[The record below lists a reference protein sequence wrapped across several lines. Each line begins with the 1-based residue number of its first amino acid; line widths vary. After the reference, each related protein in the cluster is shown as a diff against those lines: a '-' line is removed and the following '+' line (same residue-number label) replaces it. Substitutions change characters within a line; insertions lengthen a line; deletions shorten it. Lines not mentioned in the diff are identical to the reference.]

1 MKANKNIILPSDQPE
16 ITIPMALVQPFTEI
30 KALRKKDKDLR
41 LYRVQEKERG
51 KAIFIPARSI
61 IHAAYIIPEAPKEKT
76 SLVVD
81 VVDTDMFL
89 RLIEKYGRRW
99 VLEKEENL
107 Q

>member
-1 MKANKNIILPSDQPE
+1 MKANENVVLPSGQPD
-16 ITIPMALVQPFTEI
+16 ITIPMALIQPFTEI

-41 LYRVQEKERG
+41 LYRLQEKERS

-61 IHAAYIIPEAPKEKT
+61 IRAAYVIPEAPQEKT

-89 RLIEKYGRRW
+89 RIIEKYGRPW
-99 VLEKEENL
+99 MLEKEEKL